1 MVKKNPPPT
10 PQKTHTQINFAFCR
24 LMIDSSSNLEMTYL
38 ELGKI
43 NIFRTNPN
51 EISIKVLN
59 MGIDMFLCEK
69 GPFQN
74 TSHFSFFQLW
84 LRNRLMSAGLEP
96 VFSHAEKSCIAL
108 YYRQFFTNIKIKIIK
123 LIPVCCS
130 GFCPLEPNKTCLS
143 ILFFNLIS
151 AESCLIYDAIKNYSF
166 SFLSRFLTCLIWLTS
181 INFEIL
187 SSIHFHLLNSF
198 IEYRNYYK
206 IGILAHTKN
215 CHNSGIWGIDINP
228 HWL

>member
-1 MVKKNPPPT
+1 
-10 PQKTHTQINFAFCR
+10 
-24 LMIDSSSNLEMTYL
+24 
-38 ELGKI
+38 
-43 NIFRTNPN
+43 
-51 EISIKVLN
+51 

-69 GPFQN
+69 GPFRN
-74 TSHFSFFQLW
+74 TSHFSFFPLW

-96 VFSHAEKSCIAL
+96 VFSHTEKSCIAL
-108 YYRQFFTNIKIKIIK
+108 YYRQFFTNIKMKIIK

-143 ILFFNLIS
+143 ILFFYFDIRGKLSNIR
-151 AESCLIYDAIKNYSF
+151 CDKNYSF

-181 INFEIL
+181 INFEIF

-198 IEYRNYYK
+198 IQYRNYYK

-215 CHNSGIWGIDINP
+215 CHNSGILRYSYTPPLIINKITSYV
-228 HWL
+228 HLKY